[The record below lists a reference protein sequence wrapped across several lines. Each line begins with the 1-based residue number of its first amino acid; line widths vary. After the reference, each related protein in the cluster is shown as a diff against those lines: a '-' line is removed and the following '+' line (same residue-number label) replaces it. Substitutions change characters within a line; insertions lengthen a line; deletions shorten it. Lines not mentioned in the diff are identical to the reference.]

1 MSDKRLIETAFPLT
15 EASAASLHEKNMRH
29 GHISTLH
36 LWPARRPLAA
46 SRAAIAAALLPD
58 PIDDDA
64 RNQLVRRLGG
74 RLKLKK
80 QTKTEAGSKVEAAKV
95 EADGGILW
103 WGQESSPDVAWFREK
118 ISTASG
124 GRRPRVLDP
133 FAGGGAIPLEAMR
146 LGCDVVA
153 NDLNPVAWLIL
164 KCTLDYPQRLASQKL
179 PLPKHAMRDPGFA
192 TTFLKALDLK
202 GTRLEQAMEAMS
214 AAGRG
219 ETIQHGL
226 LDDHP
231 WEEAPLGWHVRAWGG
246 WVLAEARR
254 QLAARYPTFAEWQ
267 ALDSETAVEPK
278 PLKRLPSDTDN
289 SISIDDLNRDLK
301 GSELRDARTPR
312 WVSKPTVA
320 YLWARTLCCPACRA
334 VFPLLK
340 TRWLC
345 LKRNKRALLEMEPNG
360 KRDGVNLSV
369 YSDVPVPSGT
379 ANQRNEIDRIAGQG
393 TLSRAGATC
402 PCCNHITALENLKYE
417 SVAGRLG
424 TRMTAVIVEGHHGK
438 EYRSPQPEEEEAAA
452 SAAADLS
459 EVFQTVPFGMPTEL
473 IPLGGSRGGGGT
485 RFSTPPYGLTRWE
498 HLFLPRQL
506 VSLGTFVNIIRHA
519 PSMLRDHGYP
529 PAWIEILT
537 AYLALAIDR
546 LADYGSVIC
555 SWNNKRET
563 LRGTFARY
571 AIPIVWDF
579 TETSPLSS
587 STGNYLGGI
596 DWISKVVLRNSEALQ
611 CASPPK
617 VLCNSA
623 TQVDGEFDAI
633 VTDPPYY
640 DAIPYSDLMDFFYVW
655 LRRSLVGLSPEIDA
669 AFSAATGP
677 KWNHAE
683 GDGELIDEAS
693 RFDGSKEASKRNF
706 EDGMAT
712 VFRKCSSCLRPDGI
726 FVIVFANKNPDA
738 WETLVNAVIRA
749 GFVVEGSLPIQTER
763 SSRPNALTA
772 AALSSS
778 VWLVCRKRPAV
789 ARPGFAGPVLTQMR
803 EKIRTQMHR
812 FWDAG
817 IRGPDF
823 LWAATGPALEAF
835 SRHPVVYRE
844 TSSSGQREQ
853 MPVSEFLREVRRLV
867 VEFAVGRVLKPATG
881 SDEDAQRIGMDD
893 ITTYYV
899 LHRDSFGM
907 TEAPIG
913 ACILYA
919 LSCGLSDADLA
930 DRFEILARAGGK
942 GTTESS
948 DADTEQD
955 DDSEDEEAADAES
968 GGTGS
973 KVRLRRWDQRKRKS
987 LGLEGVGGLP
997 VPMIDRVHRL
1007 MQLWKVGD
1015 LSKVNAYLD
1024 QNGLARDT
1032 IFAQLVQALIE
1043 LARRDGKGDEAPILE
1058 SISNHLRSRA
1068 GISMLAQAPLI
1079 F

>member
-1 MSDKRLIETAFPLT
+1 MSDKRLIETAFPLA

-58 PIDDDA
+58 PRDDEA

-80 QTKTEAGSKVEAAKV
+80 QTKTEAGSKIEASKV

-103 WGQESSPDVAWFREK
+103 WGQEFSTDVAWFREK
-118 ISTASG
+118 ICAANG

-179 PLPKHAMRDPGFA
+179 PLPMHAMRDAGFA
-192 TTFLKALDLK
+192 ASFLKALDFK
-202 GTRLEQAMEAMS
+202 GTRLEQAVAAMT

-219 ETIQHGL
+219 EPVHHGL
-226 LDDHP
+226 LNDNP
-231 WEEAPLGWHVRAWGG
+231 WEEAALGWHVRAWGG
-246 WVLAEARR
+246 WVLTEARR

-267 ALDSETAVEPK
+267 TLDTETAAEPK
-278 PLKRLPSDTDN
+278 PLKLLPSDADN
-289 SISIDDLNRDLK
+289 STAIDELNRDLT
-301 GSELRDARTPR
+301 GPQLRDSRTSR
-312 WVSKPTVA
+312 WVPKPTVA

-340 TRWLC
+340 TKWLC
-345 LKRNKRALLEMEPNG
+345 QKRNKRVLLKMESNA
-360 KRDGVNLSV
+360 KRDGVNISV
-369 YSDVPVPSGT
+369 YSDVPVPL
-379 ANQRNEIDRIAGQG
+379 APPNQRNEIDRISGQG
-393 TLSRAGATC
+393 TLSRSGATC

-424 TRMTAVIVEGHHGK
+424 ALMTAVIVEGHRGK
-438 EYRSPQPEEEEAAA
+438 EYRRPQPEEEMAAE
-452 SAAADLS
+452 SSAADLS
-459 EVFQTVPFGMPTEL
+459 EVFRDIPFGMPTEL
-473 IPLGGSRGGGGT
+473 IPLGGSRTGGGT
-485 RFSTPPYGLTRWE
+485 RFSTPPYGLTRWD

-506 VSLGTFVNIIRHA
+506 VSLGTFVNVIRRA
-519 PSMLRDHGYP
+519 PSVLREHGYP
-529 PAWIEILT
+529 PVWIEILT

-596 DWISKVVLRNSEALQ
+596 DWISKVVLRNSESLQ
-611 CASPPK
+611 GASSPG
-617 VLCNSA
+617 VLRSSA
-623 TQVDGEFDAI
+623 TQIQGEFDAI
-633 VTDPPYY
+633 ITDPPYY

-693 RFDGSKEASKRNF
+693 RFGGSKEASKRNF
-706 EDGMAT
+706 EEGMAT
-712 VFRKCSSCLRPDGI
+712 VFRNCSSCLRPDGI

-763 SSRPNALTA
+763 SSRPNALSA

-778 VWLVCRKRPAV
+778 VWLVCRKRPAA

-844 TSSSGQREQ
+844 TSNTGQREQ
-853 MPVSEFLREVRRLV
+853 MPVAEFLREVRRLV
-867 VEFAVGRVLKPATG
+867 VEFAVGRVLRPADG
-881 SDEDAQRIGMDD
+881 SEEEVQRIGMDD

-899 LHRDSFGM
+899 LHRDSFGIA
-907 TEAPIG
+907 EAPIG

-930 DRFEILARAGGK
+930 DRFEILARAGSK
-942 GTTESS
+942 ATVDPE
-948 DADTEQD
+948 DADVDQADESEEEETE
-955 DDSEDEEAADAES
+955 DAES
-968 GGTGS
+968 GGTGN
-973 KVRLRRWDQRKRKS
+973 KVRLRRWDQRKRKT

-1007 MQLWKVGD
+1007 MQLWKAGD
-1015 LSKVNAYLD
+1015 LSKVNGYLD
-1024 QNGLARDT
+1024 QTGLARDT
-1032 IFAQLVQALIE
+1032 VFAQLVQALIE

-1058 SISNHLRSRA
+1058 SISNHLSSRA
-1068 GISMLAQAPLI
+1068 GISMPAQASLI
-1079 F
+1079 